1 MVKEG
6 YRYHSR
12 GLGIFLMFLFS
23 CQMPIEEVLRAFAE
37 ENFDGSNYY
46 PVSHGETNSI
56 KPLAVAVKK
65 QRSVFKRPFAKSEF
79 IVTAALDDYVAK
91 DKREEFTEAVNSTL
105 LKEANLE
112 IIEDDAEEEG
122 AKR

>member
-1 MVKEG
+1 MLV
-6 YRYHSR
+6 
-12 GLGIFLMFLFS
+12 FS
-23 CQMPIEEVLRAFAE
+23 CQMTIEAVLRAFAE

-46 PVSHGETNSI
+46 PVSHGETKSI
-56 KPLAVAVKK
+56 KPLAVVVKK

-79 IVTAALDDYVAK
+79 IVTGELDDCVVK

-105 LKEANLE
+105 LKEDNLKVP
-112 IIEDDAEEEG
+112 EDDAEDEG